1 MTLISQQPP
10 TTTAAQGNAVLQ
22 AMKALEEAERQSD
35 PAAAIVAKCAAAP
48 DLIIQSER
56 TSASEPLLQAQ
67 R

>member
-1 MTLISQQPP
+1 
-10 TTTAAQGNAVLQ
+10 
-22 AMKALEEAERQSD
+22 MKALEEAERQSD